1 MTRRWPWALWGL
13 TVLLIVAT
21 FRLAALND
29 SFSEDPFF
37 LSVAIVMIVGYT
49 TLGALIATRTD
60 RNPIGWLLMLIG
72 AGFLLG
78 GFTDEYLRY
87 AIPRGADGFFVAFSG
102 WLTNWIFAFVAWPI
116 PWILLLFPDG
126 KLPTPRWRPV
136 AIAIVALEV
145 FLLIGF
151 IVSPG
156 PIDADYPGPLPT
168 NPTGIPALEG
178 FLDVAL
184 PIAGFALLALGLS
197 TVAALILRF
206 RRSVGEERQQM
217 RWFVASVA
225 LGTVLLVAAFVTGW
239 GLGPNE
245 TTALND
251 LIFFVFFTILAI
263 GLPGAC
269 AIAILRYRLYELDIV
284 VKKTVLYAVVALVL
298 IALFFVFAILVGAA
312 FIEANPLAIL
322 ASIAIGLAIWPVVRV
337 ARRVADRVVY
347 GGRATPYEVLTE
359 FSDRVGGS
367 YASEDVLPR
376 MSRVLADA
384 VGARDAVVWL
394 HVGNELRPSGMVSSD
409 GPPPAPVALRGDDIP
424 RLPADCAV
432 EVRDQGQLLGAL
444 SVSMPANDPIN
455 PSKERLVRD
464 LASQA
469 GLVLR
474 NVRLIEELRASRQRL
489 VAAQDEERRK
499 LERNIHD
506 GAQQQ
511 LVALTV
517 KLRLLEQLT
526 ARDPTKAAEIAAQLQ
541 DETAAALSDLRD
553 LARGIY
559 PPLLADEGLPAALSA
574 QARKAEISVTVDATG
589 VGRFPED
596 VEAAVYFSCLEAL
609 QNVAKYARASNVTIS
624 LARDDGR
631 LSFAVAD
638 DGVGFDPEAAHA
650 GTGLQGIAD
659 RMDALGGR
667 FQVRSRDG
675 EGTTVTGSVPV
686 P

>member
-1 MTRRWPWALWGL
+1 
-13 TVLLIVAT
+13 
-21 FRLAALND
+21 
-29 SFSEDPFF
+29 
-37 LSVAIVMIVGYT
+37 
-49 TLGALIATRTD
+49 
-60 RNPIGWLLMLIG
+60 
-72 AGFLLG
+72 
-78 GFTDEYLRY
+78 
-87 AIPRGADGFFVAFSG
+87 
-102 WLTNWIFAFVAWPI
+102 
-116 PWILLLFPDG
+116 
-126 KLPTPRWRPV
+126 
-136 AIAIVALEV
+136 
-145 FLLIGF
+145 
-151 IVSPG
+151 
-156 PIDADYPGPLPT
+156 
-168 NPTGIPALEG
+168 
-178 FLDVAL
+178 
-184 PIAGFALLALGLS
+184 
-197 TVAALILRF
+197 
-206 RRSVGEERQQM
+206 M
-217 RWFVASVA
+217 RWFVAAVA

-322 ASIAIGLAIWPVVRV
+322 GSIAIGLAIWPVVRV

-376 MSRVLADA
+376 MARVLADA

-394 HVGNELRPSGMVSSD
+394 HVGNELRPSGMVLSD

-432 EVRDQGQLLGAL
+432 EVRDQGAAPRRPVGVDARERSDQPLEGATGARPGVAGGPGA
-444 SVSMPANDPIN
+444 S
-455 PSKERLVRD
+455 ER
-464 LASQA
+464 
-469 GLVLR
+469 
-474 NVRLIEELRASRQRL
+474 RLIEELRASRQRL

-517 KLRLLEQLT
+517 KLRLLEQL
-526 ARDPTKAAEIAAQLQ
+526 AERDPAKAAEMAAQLQ
-541 DETAAALSDLRD
+541 DETRGALERPAGPRARD
-553 LARGIY
+553 
-559 PPLLADEGLPAALSA
+559 LPAAARRRGPAGGAGGAGEEVPGAGVRRRDGASA
-574 QARKAEISVTVDATG
+574 ASPQ
-589 VGRFPED
+589 D

-609 QNVAKYARASNVTIS
+609 QNVAKYAGASTVHDLAREVATGTSRSPSPTTASASIPTAATRGHRAAGDRGPDGRARRSVRAS
-624 LARDDGR
+624 R
-631 LSFAVAD
+631 
-638 DGVGFDPEAAHA
+638 AAH
-650 GTGLQGIAD
+650 GDGHDGD
-659 RMDALGGR
+659 RQRAR
-667 FQVRSRDG
+667 TRV
-675 EGTTVTGSVPV
+675 
-686 P
+686 